1 MYLRKTI
8 KQVRL
13 QHLKTRAGEQRAG
26 KMVVTSCKG
35 LILAA
40 CLAAVLLIALAIS
53 ADCQEQALNVESRQ
67 QKENDDLT
75 AEIKYLENLDNIYSQ
90 VGRPR

>member
-1 MYLRKTI
+1 MYLRKII
-8 KQVRL
+8 KQVPL
-13 QHLKTRAGEQRAG
+13 QHLKTRVGAGRAGE
-26 KMVVTSCKG
+26 MVVTSCKG
-35 LILAA
+35 FLLAA
-40 CLAAVLLIALAIS
+40 CLAAVLLIAVALS
-53 ADCQEQALNVESRQ
+53 VDCQEQALNVESRQ